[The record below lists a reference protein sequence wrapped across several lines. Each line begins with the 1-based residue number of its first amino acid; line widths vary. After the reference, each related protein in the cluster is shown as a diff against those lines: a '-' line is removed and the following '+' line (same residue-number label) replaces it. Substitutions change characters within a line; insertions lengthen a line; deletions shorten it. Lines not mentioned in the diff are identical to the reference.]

1 MQLNVTNVICPD
13 STNNAKIIQERKE
26 VDLIR
31 KNFMTKVGIKT
42 LIKQSF
48 NFSVIL
54 GQNVRKHEFEP
65 LLFQLS
71 LVLI

>member
-1 MQLNVTNVICPD
+1 MYLNVTNVICPD

-42 LIKQSF
+42 LIK
-48 NFSVIL
+48 
-54 GQNVRKHEFEP
+54 
-65 LLFQLS
+65 
-71 LVLI
+71 